1 MDNDSPFYFIKST
14 KGILL
19 FLTVLFVLLFVFFDP
34 FELRL
39 LDNIG
44 QFKSNPENKTF
55 KQQTRSIG
63 TTDKVDDK
71 HNKRTSS
78 TVTQGPPPSYNAKIN
93 QQVMDH
99 LVTVNTKTYTTD
111 LLVDLLNQ
119 LEMKYTQKM
128 HDTDINPWIQINT
141 NNPSPH
147 GMVEH
152 VKAEFDITPSGQEKL
167 HRINITYSQPAT
179 LSSFNRI
186 SKSLIQTMKKQK
198 FTIRRRNKQLIEW
211 DYDGFFYLWVGILED
226 DTLGSSSDESKNV
239 IKMVLEIDQE

>member
-1 MDNDSPFYFIKST
+1 
-14 KGILL
+14 
-19 FLTVLFVLLFVFFDP
+19 
-34 FELRL
+34 
-39 LDNIG
+39 
-44 QFKSNPENKTF
+44 
-55 KQQTRSIG
+55 
-63 TTDKVDDK
+63 
-71 HNKRTSS
+71 
-78 TVTQGPPPSYNAKIN
+78 
-93 QQVMDH
+93 
-99 LVTVNTKTYTTD
+99 
-111 LLVDLLNQ
+111 
-119 LEMKYTQKM
+119 
-128 HDTDINPWIQINT
+128 
-141 NNPSPH
+141 
-147 GMVEH
+147 MVEH